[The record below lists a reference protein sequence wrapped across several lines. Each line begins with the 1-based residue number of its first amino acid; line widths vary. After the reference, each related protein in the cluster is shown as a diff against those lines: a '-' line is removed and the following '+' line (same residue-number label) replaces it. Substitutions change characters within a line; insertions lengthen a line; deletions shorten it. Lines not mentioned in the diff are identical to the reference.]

1 MMSMMEEFSETIIKL
16 LHIHT
21 IKPRFSGPGFHF
33 TQELGTVLYTRGT
46 GSRDKWAKVASLC
59 Y

>member
-1 MMSMMEEFSETIIKL
+1 MMEEFSETIIKL